1 MATTN
6 GNRKILDLK
15 RWEMVTPAPTATVA
29 GAHIVSSN
37 GVNQQ
42 QLYVV
47 SATVAYLYNPYED
60 GWVQVPSPALT
71 GAFGAGAC
79 GAGHPISFG
88 SSVGITSLS
97 ALGGSNQT
105 IITNQSLARDLRG
118 YHVNILSGPNSG
130 LTLGIVSNT
139 VGANAT
145 IFVAP
150 QASGFST
157 ETRYRLITP
166 RFYLLS
172 AGTLAAGS
180 YRVYDYA
187 TNTYISLSIVN
198 FPATVGTD
206 AKLVPTAA
214 WHGHATDYNS
224 FSVGLASAA
233 TTTTISDNTKTWTTN
248 QWVNYQVR
256 LKGGAGAGQ
265 IRTIISNT
273 ATSLGVATWITTPD
287 TTSIYSIEANDDF
300 LYFLGNNS
308 VQLYR
313 YSIGIN
319 TWIQLNPGVARG
331 GAPGTGM
338 SAHFIDDCT
347 DSDWTNQSA
356 ILNGKYIYSFRGA
369 AGALLDRY
377 DIPLGIW
384 SAVTYSP
391 AVETFT
397 TGTKY
402 SYVDNSLYIQ
412 KDATGRWFDFN
423 IPRSNMTGWTT
434 MFYPNGAALLGD
446 TAFNIVY
453 KDGGT
458 MINYVYILLNTST
471 ITLRQMVI

>member
-1 MATTN
+1 
-6 GNRKILDLK
+6 
-15 RWEMVTPAPTATVA
+15 
-29 GAHIVSSN
+29 
-37 GVNQQ
+37 
-42 QLYVV
+42 
-47 SATVAYLYNPYED
+47 
-60 GWVQVPSPALT
+60 
-71 GAFGAGAC
+71 
-79 GAGHPISFG
+79 
-88 SSVGITSLS
+88 
-97 ALGGSNQT
+97 
-105 IITNQSLARDLRG
+105 
-118 YHVNILSGPNSG
+118 
-130 LTLGIVSNT
+130 
-139 VGANAT
+139 
-145 IFVAP
+145 
-150 QASGFST
+150 
-157 ETRYRLITP
+157 
-166 RFYLLS
+166 
-172 AGTLAAGS
+172 
-180 YRVYDYA
+180 
-187 TNTYISLSIVN
+187 
-198 FPATVGTD
+198 
-206 AKLVPTAA
+206 
-214 WHGHATDYNS
+214 
-224 FSVGLASAA
+224 
-233 TTTTISDNTKTWTTN
+233 
-248 QWVNYQVR
+248 
-256 LKGGAGAGQ
+256 
-265 IRTIISNT
+265 
-273 ATSLGVATWITTPD
+273 
-287 TTSIYSIEANDDF
+287 
-300 LYFLGNNS
+300 
-308 VQLYR
+308 
-313 YSIGIN
+313 
-319 TWIQLNPGVARG
+319 VARG